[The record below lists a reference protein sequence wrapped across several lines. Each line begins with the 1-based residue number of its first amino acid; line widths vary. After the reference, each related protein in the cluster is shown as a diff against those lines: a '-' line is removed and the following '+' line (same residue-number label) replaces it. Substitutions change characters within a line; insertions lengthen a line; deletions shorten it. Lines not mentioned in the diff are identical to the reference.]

1 MILTRLLY
9 IASDV
14 KYNITYCIL
23 HQHKDELE
31 YWLAEYFMSGFC
43 NETLQLLIKIY
54 YTYYAAKYPSLE
66 KYIIDKA
73 QQQQST
79 LKYNS
84 LSTIAHTLRTKT
96 PSYILEDNSITR
108 MRGRKPYIKTLLQK
122 KKWKHIIRF
131 MFSIPDEE
139 LIQYYIS
146 ICLYYDKS
154 VDINGILEYYHTIVP
169 YLSLENQ
176 RWMIIALTYH
186 LSLQDDDIHRTHSI
200 TLLQKKFQDKYVTL
214 NKDIPRKILVNHI
227 KYASRKVISKD
238 IHHKILEQW
247 VNYLY
252 SCPLWQHR
260 IHSHNGKMV
269 KDKLT
274 FNNDDHLE
282 NFYDNY
288 GYEVDEQG
296 LTIQQMIYPYV

>member
-1 MILTRLLY
+1 
-9 IASDV
+9 
-14 KYNITYCIL
+14 
-23 HQHKDELE
+23 
-31 YWLAEYFMSGFC
+31 
-43 NETLQLLIKIY
+43 
-54 YTYYAAKYPSLE
+54 
-66 KYIIDKA
+66 
-73 QQQQST
+73 
-79 LKYNS
+79 
-84 LSTIAHTLRTKT
+84 
-96 PSYILEDNSITR
+96 
-108 MRGRKPYIKTLLQK
+108 
-122 KKWKHIIRF
+122 
-131 MFSIPDEE
+131 
-139 LIQYYIS
+139 
-146 ICLYYDKS
+146 
-154 VDINGILEYYHTIVP
+154 
-169 YLSLENQ
+169 
-176 RWMIIALTYH
+176 
-186 LSLQDDDIHRTHSI
+186 
-200 TLLQKKFQDKYVTL
+200 FQDKYVTL